1 MEDIEGSGG
10 LRLYAGVTG
19 DGGHG
24 CISSEGDS
32 GLGIRF
38 PIKDD

>member
-1 MEDIEGSGG
+1 MHTCEGFGG
-10 LRLYAGVTG
+10 QRLYAGVTG

-24 CISSEGDS
+24 CISDEGDS